1 MALMSSILTLLCG
14 ALGGY
19 LIAVIAAA
27 GLSVRIG
34 GLTIGSFKLVNP
46 AMAFLAVLFL
56 RALWQRGGEVEAD
69 AEDTPH
75 DARWLRIGWLALAV
89 PLAVAAWSRA
99 LDGGFIREDFH
110 RLERVLAGQPLNGAT
125 WSDAG

>member
-1 MALMSSILTLLCG
+1 MALMSPLLTLLCATLG
-14 ALGGY
+14 AY

-34 GLTIGSFKLVNP
+34 GLTVGSFKLVNP
-46 AMAFLAVLFL
+46 AMAFLALLFL
-56 RALWQRGGEVEAD
+56 RALWQRGGEVDAD
-69 AEDTPH
+69 GATPQ

-89 PLAVAAWSRA
+89 PLAVMAWSRA